1 MFQTQLLNLK
11 EHGQVQKANYFLKK
25 TVHMHLYESEVY
37 TGEELN
43 ERENEIYH
51 RTIASLYNE
60 LKTVQERLNTQVL
73 TEVQLNDDLQNF
85 KETNAKR
92 VYQRTYSTFCK

>member
-1 MFQTQLLNLK
+1 
-11 EHGQVQKANYFLKK
+11 
-25 TVHMHLYESEVY
+25 MHLYESEVY

-51 RTIASLYNE
+51 RTIESLYNE

-73 TEVQLNDDLQNF
+73 TEVQLNDDLQTF

>member
-1 MFQTQLLNLK
+1 
-11 EHGQVQKANYFLKK
+11 
-25 TVHMHLYESEVY
+25 MHLYESEVY

-73 TEVQLNDDLQNF
+73 TEVQLNDDLQTF